1 MFDPWVRKIPWRR
14 KWQPTVVLLP
24 GESHGW
30 SSLVQTTVQG
40 VAKSWTGLSDF
51 TSLSFFQRAR
61 RVSFIM
67 LNNAFWKSVKNGGWL
82 PVEPILGLES

>member
-1 MFDPWVRKIPWRR
+1 MD
-14 KWQPTVVLLP
+14 
-24 GESHGW
+24 
-30 SSLVQTTVQG
+30 G
-40 VAKSWTGLSDF
+40 VAWCRLQSMGLQSWTGLSDF

-82 PVEPILGLES
+82 PVEPILALES